1 MEYSTTIGALQLRWS
16 ACGLDKFYGDNCH
29 ILANKEE
36 QPPRT
41 AIIYLPSLRT
51 PVEICIPELS
61 RRSAEHVFLCGN
73 REASPMQEVPSLLL
87 N

>member
-41 AIIYLPSLRT
+41 AIIYCPAY
-51 PVEICIPELS
+51 V
-61 RRSAEHVFLCGN
+61 
-73 REASPMQEVPSLLL
+73 LL
-87 N
+87 